1 MERVPV
7 MNRTNLGAKP
17 SGAGNRGSA
26 APFCLYPVEVID
38 HVVAFAKGQIAS
50 HCRLSLAWG
59 CSATC
64 DFESLEPW
72 SVDLASLKHTVVL

>member
-1 MERVPV
+1 
-7 MNRTNLGAKP
+7 
-17 SGAGNRGSA
+17 
-26 APFCLYPVEVID
+26 VEVID

-64 DFESLEPW
+64 DLSH
-72 SVDLASLKHTVVL
+72 SSHGASTLHR